1 MPESNPPSTDRPPLG
16 ITRGPHFRLVA
27 DSTYDWETWFSPSGK
42 PLWVNPAVER
52 MTGYTVA
59 ECLAMPAYPL
69 PMVLPDDAH
78 RFRGLWDD
86 MLAMRSGNDVE
97 FRVRR
102 RDDSIL
108 WVAVSWQPMT
118 DGESHLG
125 FRTSIRDVSR
135 NRALKEQLRLHAE
148 QLESLVEQRSR
159 RLRELE
165 RTQTQMEKMAAL
177 GHLAASVAHEINNPL
192 AGIRNA
198 LTLIREDRRTSREHH
213 RLFLMVDREIERMS
227 NIVRQLYQVHRRR
240 PAAVSRFDLAALIE
254 EVLYFLDS
262 VAGSRQVRIEHPG
275 ETDTILV
282 ELPEDEVKQVVY
294 NLVSNAIQ
302 ASPPGQT
309 VTVGMGRTDCG
320 YRIDVTDRGA
330 GIAGDQLRSIFE
342 PFFSTK
348 GNDPSGA
355 VGMGLGLGLSLSK
368 ALLESIGGQIKV
380 ETAPGRGSRFTAIL
394 PREVR
399 SR

>member
-1 MPESNPPSTDRPPLG
+1 MPESTAPGTDRPAP
-16 ITRGPHFRLVA
+16 TPTHGPHFRLVA
-27 DSTYDWETWFSPSGK
+27 DSTYDWETWFSPAGK

-52 MTGYTVA
+52 ITGYTVA

-69 PMVLPDDAH
+69 PVVLPADAH

-102 RDDSIL
+102 RDGSVL
-108 WVAVSWQPMT
+108 WVAVSWQPMM

-148 QLESLVEQRSR
+148 QLESLVERRSQ

-165 RTQTQMEKMAAL
+165 RKQTQMEKLAAL
-177 GHLAASVAHEINNPL
+177 GQLAASVAHEINNPL

-198 LTLIREDRRTSREHH
+198 LTLIRYDRHTRGEHQ
-213 RLFLMVDREIERMS
+213 RLFQLVDREIERMS
-227 NIVRQLYQVHRRR
+227 NIVRQLYQLYRRR
-240 PAAVSRFDLAALIE
+240 PATVVRFDLTALIE
-254 EVLYFLDS
+254 EALYFLDS
-262 VAGSRQVRIEHPG
+262 VAESRQVLIEHPG
-275 ETDTILV
+275 ETDPILV
-282 ELPEDEVKQVVY
+282 NLPEDEIKQVVY
-294 NLVSNAIQ
+294 NLVRNAIQ
-302 ASPPGQT
+302 ASPPGRT
-309 VTVGMGRTDCG
+309 VTVGLGRTECG
-320 YRIDVTDRGA
+320 YRIDVTDQGV
-330 GIAGDQLRSIFE
+330 GIAEEQLRSIFE

-348 GNDPSGA
+348 GNDPSG
-355 VGMGLGLGLSLSK
+355 GMGMGLGLSLSK
-368 ALLESIGGQIKV
+368 ALLESIGGHIEV

-394 PREVR
+394 PREVCNH
-399 SR
+399 